1 MPALARAGACHVLK
15 GGAVNILYLN
25 HNVKG
30 RSTYHRCF
38 QFAKHLV
45 ARGHRVDLLT
55 ISPAERLRFRETVS
69 EGVHIIETPDLLVGM
84 TRTGWDP
91 YDTWRRKRF
100 LKQRRYD
107 LIHAFDCRPA
117 VILPAL
123 TQRKRD
129 GATLLTDWADWW
141 GRGGVID
148 ERPNKLIKY
157 TFEGIETYF
166 EEHYRT
172 QADGLTVIS
181 EALHERALKLG
192 VRPDRITHIS
202 GGADI
207 EHITPGDRIA
217 ARRALGI
224 PEDGPIVGFSGFVHY
239 DLTLLLGAFDWLARA
254 RPDVRLLL
262 TGARSPLV
270 QQYAQRGG
278 WAGRVIEAG
287 AIDYS
292 ILPRYHACVDVFALP
307 FANKLANRG
316 RWPNKIGDY
325 LAAGRPI
332 VSNPVG
338 DIKELFKV
346 YDIGYL
352 TDETPEAFGGGLL
365 RAIEDPASAEAKAR
379 NARYVAERVLS
390 WAQLSVR
397 MEEHY
402 RRIQAASSDQRA
414 YATAGAES

>member
-1 MPALARAGACHVLK
+1 MVGGSAL
-15 GGAVNILYLN
+15 NILFLN

-45 ARGHRVDLLT
+45 AHGHHVDLLT
-55 ISPAERLRFRETVS
+55 ISPAERVHFRESVNA
-69 EGVHIIETPDLLVGM
+69 GVHIIETPDLLVGM

-91 YDTWRRKRF
+91 YDTWRRVNF
-100 LKQRRYD
+100 LKKRRYD

-123 TQRKRD
+123 AQRRRD

-148 ERPNKLIKY
+148 ERPNKLIKL

-181 EALHERALKLG
+181 QALHERAINLG
-192 VRPDRITHIS
+192 MLPERIAHIS

-207 EHITPGDRIA
+207 EHIQPGDRIA
-217 ARRALGI
+217 ALRALGI
-224 PEDGPIVGFSGFVHY
+224 PEEGPIVGFSGFVHY
-239 DLTLLLGAFDWLARA
+239 DLTLLLAAFDHLARM
-254 RPDVRLLL
+254 RKDVRLLM

-270 QQYAQRGG
+270 QQYARRGG
-278 WAGRVIEAG
+278 WADRVIEAG
-287 AIDYS
+287 VIDYA

-338 DIKELFKV
+338 DIKALFTA

-352 TDETPEAFGGGLL
+352 TDETPEAFAQGLYQTL
-365 RAIEDPASAEAKAR
+365 EDPTSAEAKGRAAR
-379 NARYVAERVLS
+379 FVAEHVLS
-390 WAQLSVR
+390 WARLSVR
-397 MEEHY
+397 LEEHY
-402 RRIQAASSDQRA
+402 RLIQSYATQAAQGGL
-414 YATAGAES
+414 ATASIGRSLPGIEG

>member
-1 MPALARAGACHVLK
+1 MDGDATVK
-15 GGAVNILYLN
+15 ILYLN

-45 ARGHRVDLLT
+45 ARGHHVDLLT
-55 ISPAERLRFRETVS
+55 ISPTERLHFHETVQQ
-69 EGVHIIETPDLLVGM
+69 GVHIIETPDLLVGM

-91 YDTWRRKRF
+91 YDTWRRQGF
-100 LKQRRYD
+100 LKRRRYD
-107 LIHAFDCRPA
+107 LIHAFDSRPA

-129 GATLLTDWADWW
+129 GATLLSDWADWW

-148 ERPNKLIKY
+148 ERPNKLIKFA
-157 TFEGIETYF
+157 FEGIETYF

-181 EALHERALKLG
+181 DALHERAITLG
-192 VRPDRITHIS
+192 VRPEVIAHIS

-224 PEDGPIVGFSGFVHY
+224 SEHGPIVGFSGFVHY
-239 DLTLLLGAFDWLARA
+239 DLTLLLAAFDELARM
-254 RPDVRLLL
+254 RRDVRLLL

-270 QQYAQRGG
+270 QRYAQRGG
-278 WAGRVIEAG
+278 WEDRVIEAG
-287 AIDYS
+287 VIDYA

-307 FANKLANRG
+307 YANKLANRG

-338 DIKELFKV
+338 DIKVLFTAF
-346 YDIGYL
+346 DIGYL
-352 TDETPEAFGGGLL
+352 TDETPSAFAHGLL
-365 RAIEDPASAEAKAR
+365 RAIEDPEAAAR
-379 NARYVAERVLS
+379 KGQIGRSVAENVLS
-390 WAQLSVR
+390 WRQLSVR

-402 RRIQAASSDQRA
+402 HLIHGMSHAAPGTGAATLPRAPTLSGRR
-414 YATAGAES
+414 

>member
-1 MPALARAGACHVLK
+1 MH
-15 GGAVNILYLN
+15 ILYLN

-45 ARGHRVDLLT
+45 THGHHVDLLT
-55 ISPAERLRFRETVS
+55 IAPTARLHFRETVN

-91 YDTWRRKRF
+91 YDTWRRQNF
-100 LKQRRYD
+100 LKGRHYD

-123 TQRKRD
+123 AQRKRD

-148 ERPNKLIKY
+148 ERPNKLIKFA
-157 TFEGIETYF
+157 FEGIETYF

-172 QADGLTVIS
+172 QANGLTVIS
-181 EALHERALKLG
+181 DALHKRALSLG
-192 VRPDRITHIS
+192 VRPERIAHLS

-207 EHITPGDRIA
+207 EHITPRDRIA

-224 PEDGPIVGFSGFVHY
+224 PEHGPIVGFSGFVHY
-239 DLTLLLGAFDWLARA
+239 DLALLLEAFDELVRL
-254 RPDVRLLL
+254 RPDTRLLL

-270 QQYAQRGG
+270 KRYARQGG
-278 WAGRVIEAG
+278 WEDRVIEAG
-287 AIDYS
+287 VIDYA
-292 ILPRYHACVDVFALP
+292 ILPQYHACVDVFALP
-307 FANKLANRG
+307 YADKLANRG

-338 DIKELFKV
+338 DIKILFTSF
-346 YDIGYL
+346 DIGYL
-352 TDETPEAFGGGLL
+352 TDETPSAFAQGLL
-365 RAIEDPASAEAKAR
+365 RAIENPEASARKGQIAR
-379 NARYVAERVLS
+379 SVAEKVLS
-390 WAQLSVR
+390 WQLLSVR
-397 MEEHY
+397 LEEHY
-402 RRIQAASSDQRA
+402 YRIQNMRRDLSGEGDMTLPRIAVVNAPRA
-414 YATAGAES
+414 TPDRWR

>member
-1 MPALARAGACHVLK
+1 LD
-15 GGAVNILYLN
+15 ILYLN
-25 HNVKG
+25 HNVRG

-38 QFAKHLV
+38 QFARHLV

-55 ISPAERLRFRETVS
+55 ISPTERLHFRETVS
-69 EGVHIIETPDLLVGM
+69 EGVRVIETPDLLVGM

-91 YDTWRRKRF
+91 YDTWRRARYLKR
-100 LKQRRYD
+100 RRYD

-123 TQRKRD
+123 TQRDRD
-129 GATLLTDWADWW
+129 GAALLTDWADWW

-148 ERPNKLIKY
+148 ERPNKLIKL

-172 QADGLTVIS
+172 HADGLTVIS
-181 EALHERALKLG
+181 DALQQRALALG

-202 GGADI
+202 SGADI
-207 EHITPGDRIA
+207 EHIQPGDRLA
-217 ARRALGI
+217 ARRALGL
-224 PEDGPIVGFSGFVHY
+224 PEDGYIVGFSGFVHY
-239 DLTLLLGAFDWLARA
+239 DLALLLAAFDHLARM
-254 RPDVRLLL
+254 RSDVRLLL

-270 QQYAQRGG
+270 ARYAQGGG
-278 WAGRVIEAG
+278 WADRVIEAG
-287 AIDYS
+287 VIDYS
-292 ILPRYHACVDVFALP
+292 ILPHYHAAVDVFALP

-338 DIKELFKV
+338 DIKPLFTA

-352 TDETPEAFGGGLL
+352 TEEMPEAFAWGLAQAL
-365 RAIEDPASAEAKAR
+365 DDRARAHSQGQTAR
-379 NARYVAERVLS
+379 HVAERVLS
-390 WAQLSVR
+390 WALLSER
-397 MEEHY
+397 MEETY
-402 RRIQAASSDQRA
+402 RRIQAVTTV
-414 YATAGAES
+414 TAPRLPAVVAAGQSPRDAQG

>member
-1 MPALARAGACHVLK
+1 M
-15 GGAVNILYLN
+15 NILYLN

-55 ISPAERLRFRETVS
+55 ISPTERIRFHESVN

-91 YDTWRRKRF
+91 YDTWRRTNF
-100 LKQRRYD
+100 LKNRRYD

-123 TQRKRD
+123 AQRRRN

-148 ERPNKLIKY
+148 ERPNKLIKL

-172 QADGLTVIS
+172 QADGLTVIT

-192 VRPDRITHIS
+192 VQPERITHIS

-207 EHITPGDRIA
+207 EHIQPGDRIA
-217 ARRALGI
+217 ARRALGL

-239 DLTLLLGAFDWLARA
+239 DLSLLLGAFDHLARM
-254 RPDVRLLL
+254 RKDVRLLL
-262 TGARSPLV
+262 TGARSPLI
-270 QQYAQRGG
+270 QQYARRGG
-278 WAGRVIEAG
+278 WADRVIEAG
-287 AIDYS
+287 VIDYS
-292 ILPRYHACVDVFALP
+292 VLPRYHACVDVFALP
-307 FANKLANRG
+307 FTNKLANRG

-332 VSNPVG
+332 VSNSVG
-338 DIKELFKV
+338 DIKDLFAA
-346 YDIGYL
+346 YNIGYL
-352 TDETPEAFGGGLL
+352 THETPEAFAQGLYHAL
-365 RAIEDPASAEAKAR
+365 DDPASAETKGRTAR
-379 NARYVAERVLS
+379 LVAERVLS
-390 WAQLSVR
+390 WERLSVR

-402 RRIQAASSDQRA
+402 RLIQGYAAPTGQEAFTSAPLSRA
-414 YATAGAES
+414 

>member
-1 MPALARAGACHVLK
+1 MD
-15 GGAVNILYLN
+15 ILYLN

-45 ARGHRVDLLT
+45 ARGHHVDLLT
-55 ISPAERLRFRETVS
+55 ISPTERIRFRESVN

-91 YDTWRRKRF
+91 YDTWRRTNF
-100 LKQRRYD
+100 LKSRRYD

-123 TQRKRD
+123 AQRQRD

-148 ERPNKLIKY
+148 ERPNKLIKFA
-157 TFEGIETYF
+157 FEGIETHF

-172 QADGLTVIS
+172 EADGLTVIS
-181 EALHERALKLG
+181 QALHQRALDLG
-192 VRPDRITHIS
+192 VQPDRITHIS

-207 EHITPGDRIA
+207 EHIQPGDRRA

-224 PEDGPIVGFSGFVHY
+224 PVDGPIVGFSGFVLY
-239 DLTLLLGAFDWLARA
+239 DLDLLLRAFDHLAHTRK
-254 RPDVRLLL
+254 DVRLLL

-270 QQYAQRGG
+270 QQYARRGG

-287 AIDYS
+287 VIDYS
-292 ILPRYHACVDVFALP
+292 ILPQYHACVDVFALP

-338 DIKELFKV
+338 DIKELFAA

-352 TDETPEAFGGGLL
+352 TDEEPEAFSDGLN
-365 RAIEDPASAEAKAR
+365 RALEDRAAAEVKGQTAR
-379 NARYVAERVLS
+379 FVAERVLS
-390 WAQLSVR
+390 WARLSVR
-397 MEEHY
+397 LEEHY
-402 RRIQAASSDQRA
+402 QLIQSYALSTVKSALMPAPLSRA
-414 YATAGAES
+414 

>member
-1 MPALARAGACHVLK
+1 L
-15 GGAVNILYLN
+15 NILYLN

-45 ARGHRVDLLT
+45 ARGHNVDLLT
-55 ISPAERLRFRETVS
+55 ISPTARLHFRETVS

-100 LKQRRYD
+100 LARRQYD

-123 TQRKRD
+123 AQRQRD
-129 GATLLTDWADWW
+129 QATLLTDWADWW

-148 ERPNKLIKY
+148 ERPNKLIKFA
-157 TFEGIETYF
+157 FEGIETYF

-181 EALHERALKLG
+181 EALHQRAIALG
-192 VRPDRITHIS
+192 VPPNRITHIS

-207 EHITPGDRIA
+207 EHIKPGDRTA

-224 PEDGPIVGFSGFVHY
+224 AENGPIVGFSGFVHY
-239 DLTLLLGAFDWLARA
+239 DLTLLLAAFDELARM
-254 RPDVRLLL
+254 RRDVRLLL
-262 TGARSPLV
+262 TGARSSLV
-270 QQYAQRGG
+270 QQYARRGG
-278 WAGRVIEAG
+278 WADRVIEAG
-287 AIDYS
+287 VIDYS

-338 DIKELFKV
+338 DIKILFTTF
-346 YDIGYL
+346 DIGYL
-352 TDETPEAFGGGLL
+352 TEETPIAFARGLL
-365 RAIEDPASAEAKAR
+365 RALEDPESARRKGLAGR
-379 NARYVAERVLS
+379 FVAERVLS

-402 RRIQAASSDQRA
+402 HLIQSMKSMSGHSGKSTSRSTALSGAAPEARN
-414 YATAGAES
+414 

>member
-1 MPALARAGACHVLK
+1 MD
-15 GGAVNILYLN
+15 ILYLN
-25 HNVKG
+25 HNVRG

-55 ISPAERLRFRETVS
+55 ISPTERLRFRETVS
-69 EGVHIIETPDLLVGM
+69 DGVHVIETPDLLVGM

-91 YDTWRRKRF
+91 YDTWRRSRF
-100 LKQRRYD
+100 LKRRRYD

-123 TQRKRD
+123 TQRRRD

-148 ERPNKLIKY
+148 ERPNKLIKL
-157 TFEGIETYF
+157 TFEPIETYF

-181 EALHERALKLG
+181 DALHRRAIQLG

-207 EHITPGDRIA
+207 EHIQPGDRFA

-224 PEDGPIVGFSGFVHY
+224 PQTGPIVGFSGFVHY
-239 DLTLLLGAFDWLARA
+239 DLALLLGAFDHLARMRA
-254 RPDVRLLL
+254 DVRLLL

-270 QQYAQRGG
+270 RQYAERGG
-278 WAGRVIEAG
+278 WTDRVIEAG
-287 AIDYS
+287 VIDYS
-292 ILPRYHACVDVFALP
+292 ILPQYHAAVDVFALP
-307 FANKLANRG
+307 YANKLANRG

-338 DIKELFKV
+338 DIKELFAA
-346 YDIGYL
+346 YNIGYL
-352 TDETPEAFGGGLL
+352 TDETPEAFAAGLAL
-365 RAIEDPASAEAKAR
+365 ALDDTTSASAKGQT
-379 NARYVAERVLS
+379 ARYVAERVLS
-390 WAQLSVR
+390 WGGLSVR
-397 MEEHY
+397 LEEHY
-402 RRIQAASSDQRA
+402 RRIQSASAPTVESA
-414 YATAGAES
+414 YASVKG

>member
-1 MPALARAGACHVLK
+1 MD
-15 GGAVNILYLN
+15 ILYLN

-45 ARGHRVDLLT
+45 ARGHHVDLLT
-55 ISPAERLRFRETVS
+55 ISPTERVRFRES
-69 EGVHIIETPDLLVGM
+69 NNAGVHIIETPDLLVGM

-91 YDTWRRKRF
+91 YDTWRRTNF
-100 LKQRRYD
+100 LKNRRYD

-123 TQRKRD
+123 AQRRRD

-141 GRGGVID
+141 GRGGIID
-148 ERPNKLIKY
+148 ERPNKLIKL

-166 EEHYRT
+166 EEHFRT

-192 VRPDRITHIS
+192 VHPERITHIS

-207 EHITPGDRIA
+207 EHIQPGDRIA

-224 PEDGPIVGFSGFVHY
+224 PEHGPIVGFSGFVHY
-239 DLTLLLGAFDWLARA
+239 DLSLLLEAFDHLARMRKDA
-254 RPDVRLLL
+254 RLLL

-270 QQYAQRGG
+270 QQYARRGG
-278 WAGRVIEAG
+278 WADRVIEAG
-287 AIDYS
+287 TIDYA

-307 FANKLANRG
+307 FTNKLANRG

-338 DIKELFKV
+338 DIKELFTA

-352 TDETPEAFGGGLL
+352 TNETPEAFAQGLYHAL
-365 RAIEDPASAEAKAR
+365 GDPTSAEAKGRTAR
-379 NARYVAERVLS
+379 FVAERVLS
-390 WAQLSVR
+390 WALLSVR
-397 MEEHY
+397 LEEHY
-402 RRIQAASSDQRA
+402 GLIQSYSASTGQRA
-414 YATAGAES
+414 FMAAPLGRA

>member
-1 MPALARAGACHVLK
+1 MR
-15 GGAVNILYLN
+15 ILYLN

-38 QFAKHLV
+38 QFARQLV
-45 ARGHRVDLLT
+45 ARGHDVDLLT
-55 ISPAERLRFRETVS
+55 ISPNERVRFQEHVD
-69 EGVHIIETPDLLVGM
+69 EGVHVIETPDLLVGM

-91 YDTWRRKRF
+91 YDTWRRIGL
-100 LKQRRYD
+100 LKARRYD

-123 TQRKRD
+123 SQRRRD

-148 ERPNKLIKY
+148 ERPNKLIKLL
-157 TFEGIETYF
+157 FEGIETYF

-181 EALHERALKLG
+181 QALHERAIKLG
-192 VRPDRITHIS
+192 VTPERIAHIT
-202 GGADI
+202 GGADVD
-207 EHITPGDRIA
+207 HIQPDDRAA
-217 ARRALGI
+217 ARRSLGI
-224 PEDGPIVGFSGFVHY
+224 PVDGRIIGFSGFVHY
-239 DLTLLLGAFDWLARA
+239 DLALLLGAFDHLAR
-254 RPDVRLLL
+254 RRKDVRLLL

-270 QQYAQRGG
+270 RRYAERGG
-278 WAGRVIEAG
+278 WADRVIEAG
-287 AIDYS
+287 VIDYS

-316 RWPNKIGDY
+316 RWPTKIGDY

-332 VSNPVG
+332 ISNPVG
-338 DIKELFKV
+338 DIKALFSA

-352 TDETPEAFGGGLL
+352 TDETPEAFASGLQQAL
-365 RAIEDPASAEAKAR
+365 EDSTRAEAQSRTAR
-379 NARYVAERVLS
+379 FVAERVLS
-390 WAQLSVR
+390 WARLSVR
-397 MEEHY
+397 LEEHY
-402 RRIQAASSDQRA
+402 RLIQSNLAPASQGQLAAASVGGTLGSA
-414 YATAGAES
+414 KG

>member
-1 MPALARAGACHVLK
+1 MD
-15 GGAVNILYLN
+15 ILYLN

-30 RSTYHRCF
+30 RGTYHRCF
-38 QFAKHLV
+38 QFAKHMV
-45 ARGHRVDLLT
+45 ALGHRVDLLT

-69 EGVHIIETPDLLVGM
+69 EGVHIIETPDLLIGM

-91 YDTWRRKRF
+91 YNTWRRKGF
-100 LKQRRYD
+100 LKTRRYD

-123 TQRKRD
+123 AQQRRD

-148 ERPNKLIKY
+148 ERPNKLIKL

-181 EALHERALKLG
+181 DALHQRALALG
-192 VRPDRITHIS
+192 VHPERITHIS

-207 EHITPGDRIA
+207 EHIKPGDRIA
-217 ARRALGI
+217 ARRALGLHTA
-224 PEDGPIVGFSGFVHY
+224 GPIVGFSGFVHY
-239 DLTLLLGAFDWLARA
+239 DLELLLGAFDHLVRL
-254 RPDVRLLL
+254 RPDARLLL
-262 TGARSPLV
+262 TGATSPLI
-270 QQYAQRGG
+270 QQYARRGG
-278 WAGRVIEAG
+278 WSDRVIEAG
-287 AIDYS
+287 VIDYS
-292 ILPRYHACVDVFALP
+292 ILPQYHAAVDVFALP

-325 LAAGRPI
+325 LAAARPI

-338 DIKELFKV
+338 DIKALFAAFN
-346 YDIGYL
+346 IGYL
-352 TDETPEAFGGGLL
+352 TDEAPEAFAQGLY
-365 RAIEDPASAEAKAR
+365 RALEDSVSAQAQSQT
-379 NARYVAERVLS
+379 ARYVAEHVLS

-397 MEEHY
+397 MEDHY
-402 RRIQAASSDQRA
+402 RRIQSMSAGMRRVDVP
-414 YATAGAES
+414 ATAQPALRRADG